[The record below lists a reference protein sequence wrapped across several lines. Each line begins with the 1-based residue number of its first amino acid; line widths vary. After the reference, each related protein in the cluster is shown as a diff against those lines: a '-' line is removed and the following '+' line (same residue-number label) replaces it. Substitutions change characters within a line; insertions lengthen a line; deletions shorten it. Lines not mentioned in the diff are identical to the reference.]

1 MQQIEQASD
10 LHGCISTG
18 FTTKDLQNTQV
29 KSSVYEPGCVMLDMS
44 FPGILYATDCMCFFS
59 ADGRPAAFSF
69 LADHLY
75 T

>member
-29 KSSVYEPGCVMLDMS
+29 KSSVYEPGCVIFDVFLVLMDDQ
-44 FPGILYATDCMCFFS
+44 PH
-59 ADGRPAAFSF
+59 FSF